1 MQKLESQINGKSHGA
16 PKNHPRG
23 WKSDNLTLRCG
34 LGHEPAFSGM
44 FGLSIMPGHGKSNLE
59 NPRQTASL
67 RRGQWVHMLMISFH
81 RRAAIYLAL
90 TGCFLTGCNV
100 GPKYHSPPVN
110 PPAAYKE
117 LTPDD
122 YKNTDGWK
130 VAQPKDDALRGK
142 WWEIFG
148 DPQLNALEEKVNV
161 SNQNIAAAA
170 ASFFAAR
177 ALVKEAR
184 SQLFP
189 TVTTTPAITVQR
201 PSATVS
207 SGKAGGSTSSSTGTF
222 TDSTFPFDA
231 TWQPDLFGRIRNTI
245 KSAAYAA
252 QASAADLENTRLTVQ
267 ADLAID
273 YFELRGQDALKQL
286 LDSTVV
292 TYQQS
297 LDFTKA
303 QYETGIGADEAV
315 AEAETQ
321 LEATQAQD
329 VALGIQRAQF
339 EHAIAMLTGQ
349 PASTFSLPIEPLT
362 SSPPA
367 IPIGVPSQLLERRPD
382 IAEAERLMAQ
392 ANAQIGIARAAYY
405 PTVTLSAAA
414 GLESTAIA
422 SWFTWP
428 SRFFS
433 VGPAAAE
440 TIFDAGLR
448 RATMEQF
455 RAQYDETVANYR
467 QTVLTAFQQVED
479 NLASLRILSGEIQYQ
494 DTAVKSAERTLAI
507 AQDRYKLGI
516 DPYLNVLTAQT
527 ALLSNQETAVNLRIQ
542 QMTASGGLIE
552 ALGGGWNASQL
563 PSPAQLISKVP

>member
-1 MQKLESQINGKSHGA
+1 M
-16 PKNHPRG
+16 
-23 WKSDNLTLRCG
+23 C
-34 LGHEPAFSGM
+34 
-44 FGLSIMPGHGKSNLE
+44 
-59 NPRQTASL
+59 
-67 RRGQWVHMLMISFH
+67 
-81 RRAAIYLAL
+81 LAVTSCL
-90 TGCFLTGCNV
+90 LAGCTV
-100 GPKYHSPPVN
+100 GPKYHTPTAET
-110 PPAAYKE
+110 PAAYKE
-117 LTPDD
+117 LTPAD
-122 YKNTDGWK
+122 YKNTEGWK

-142 WWEIFG
+142 WWEIFN

-189 TVTTTPAITVQR
+189 RVTTNPAITVQR
-201 PSATVS
+201 PSAKLS

-222 TDSTFPFDA
+222 TDYTLPFDA
-231 TWQPDLFGRIRNTI
+231 TWEPDLFGRIRNTI
-245 KSAAYAA
+245 KSAAYGA
-252 QASAADLENTRLTVQ
+252 QASAADLENTRVTVQ
-267 ADLAID
+267 ADVAVD
-273 YFELRGQDALKQL
+273 YFQLRGQDALKQL
-286 LDSTVV
+286 LDSTVIAF
-292 TYQQS
+292 QQS
-297 LDFTKA
+297 LDLTRA
-303 QYETGIGADEAV
+303 LYETGIGTEEAV
-315 AEAETQ
+315 AQAETQ

-329 VALGIQRAQF
+329 AALGVQRAQF

-349 PASTFSLPIEPLT
+349 PASTFSIPIEPLS

-382 IAEAERLMAQ
+382 IAEAERLVAQ
-392 ANAQIGIARAAYY
+392 ANAQIGIARAAYF

-414 GLESTAIA
+414 GLESTSIA

-433 VGPAAAE
+433 IGPAAAE
-440 TIFDAGLR
+440 TLFDAGLR
-448 RATMEQF
+448 RATVEQF

-479 NLASLRILSGEIQYQ
+479 NLASLRILSVEIQYQ
-494 DTAVKSAERTLAI
+494 DTAVKSAEKSLAI
-507 AQDRYKLGI
+507 TKDRYKLGI

>member
-1 MQKLESQINGKSHGA
+1 M
-16 PKNHPRG
+16 
-23 WKSDNLTLRCG
+23 C
-34 LGHEPAFSGM
+34 
-44 FGLSIMPGHGKSNLE
+44 
-59 NPRQTASL
+59 
-67 RRGQWVHMLMISFH
+67 
-81 RRAAIYLAL
+81 LAVTSCL
-90 TGCFLTGCNV
+90 LAGCTV
-100 GPKYHSPPVN
+100 GPKYHTPTAET
-110 PPAAYKE
+110 PAAYKE
-117 LTPDD
+117 LTPAD
-122 YKNTDGWK
+122 YKNTEGWK

-142 WWEIFG
+142 WWEIFN
-148 DPQLNALEEKVNV
+148 DPQLNVLEEKVNV

-189 TVTTTPAITVQR
+189 RVTTNPAITVQR
-201 PSATVS
+201 PSATLS
-207 SGKAGGSTSSSTGTF
+207 SGKAGGSTSSST
-222 TDSTFPFDA
+222 STFADYTLPFDA
-231 TWQPDLFGRIRNTI
+231 TWEPDLFGRIRNTI
-245 KSAAYAA
+245 KSAAYGA

-267 ADLAID
+267 ADVAVD
-273 YFELRGQDALKQL
+273 YFQLRGQDSLKQL
-286 LDSTVV
+286 LDSTVIAF
-292 TYQQS
+292 QQS
-297 LDFTKA
+297 LDLTRA
-303 QYETGIGADEAV
+303 LYETGIDSEEAV
-315 AEAETQ
+315 AQAETQ

-329 VALGIQRAQF
+329 AALGVQRAQF

-349 PASTFSLPIEPLT
+349 PASTFSIPIEPLK

-367 IPIGVPSQLLERRPD
+367 IPFGVPSQLLERRPD
-382 IAEAERLMAQ
+382 IAAAERLVAQ
-392 ANAQIGIARAAYY
+392 ANAQIGIARAAYF

-433 VGPAAAE
+433 IGPAAAE

-479 NLASLRILSGEIQYQ
+479 NLAWLRILSVEIQYQ
-494 DTAVKSAERTLAI
+494 DTAVKSAEKSLAI
-507 AQDRYKLGI
+507 AKDRYKLGI

>member
-1 MQKLESQINGKSHGA
+1 M
-16 PKNHPRG
+16 
-23 WKSDNLTLRCG
+23 C
-34 LGHEPAFSGM
+34 
-44 FGLSIMPGHGKSNLE
+44 
-59 NPRQTASL
+59 
-67 RRGQWVHMLMISFH
+67 
-81 RRAAIYLAL
+81 LAVTSCL
-90 TGCFLTGCNV
+90 LAGCTV
-100 GPKYHSPPVN
+100 GPKYHTPTAET
-110 PPAAYKE
+110 PAAYKE
-117 LTPDD
+117 LTPAD
-122 YKNTDGWK
+122 YKNTEGWK

-142 WWEIFG
+142 WWEIFN

-189 TVTTTPAITVQR
+189 RVTTNPAITAQR
-201 PSATVS
+201 PSAKLS

-222 TDSTFPFDA
+222 TDYTLPFDA
-231 TWQPDLFGRIRNTI
+231 TWEPDLFGRIRNTI
-245 KSAAYAA
+245 KSAAYGA

-267 ADLAID
+267 ADLAVD
-273 YFELRGQDALKQL
+273 YFQLRGQDALKQL
-286 LDSTVV
+286 LDSTVIAF
-292 TYQQS
+292 QQS
-297 LDFTKA
+297 LDLTRA
-303 QYETGIGADEAV
+303 LYETGIDSEEAV
-315 AEAETQ
+315 AQAETQ

-329 VALGIQRAQF
+329 AALGVQRAQF

-349 PASTFSLPIEPLT
+349 PASTFSIPIEPLK
-362 SSPPA
+362 SSPPS
-367 IPIGVPSQLLERRPD
+367 IPFGVPSQLLERRPD
-382 IAEAERLMAQ
+382 IAEAERLVAQ
-392 ANAQIGIARAAYY
+392 ANAQIGIARAAYF

-440 TIFDAGLR
+440 TLFDAGLR

-479 NLASLRILSGEIQYQ
+479 NLASLRILSVEIQYQ
-494 DTAVKSAERTLAI
+494 DTAVKSAEKSLAI
-507 AQDRYKLGI
+507 AKDRYKLGI